1 MSVINSFK
9 RISGLGAVA
18 LLLFLVITF
27 FETNVLLRYFN
38 WFTFVLVATYTAFTS
53 YVFYKNNSLSGL
65 VKMLCAFL
73 IYLPLVVH
81 SIAFIEPLILERSWP
96 LIIGMLVFQSGL
108 NILALLGFFA
118 QAVEKRTGELI
129 TGLATL
135 IVLLPI
141 IVIFLLN
148 IADEVF
154 YLFMIPSIA
163 LLFFIV
169 FLTILSKK
177 ASGSALT
184 NLEQE

>member
-9 RISGLGAVA
+9 RITGFGAVA
-18 LLLFLVITF
+18 LLLFLLLAF

-38 WFTFVLVATYTAFTS
+38 WFTLVLVATYTAFTS

-65 VKMLCAFL
+65 VKILFAFL

-81 SIAFIEPLILERSWP
+81 GAALIDPIILDRSWP
-96 LIIGMLVFQSGL
+96 LIIGILVFQSGL
-108 NILALLGFFA
+108 NILTLLGFFS
-118 QAVEKRTGELI
+118 QPVEKRTVELI
-129 TGLATL
+129 AGLATL

-154 YLFMIPSIA
+154 YLFMIPSTA
-163 LLFFIV
+163 LLFVIV
-169 FLTILSKK
+169 LLTILSKK

-184 NLEQE
+184 NLERE